1 MASRDEL
8 TPVKATPI
16 DDDLDPIGNDALEPT
31 RKAEPN
37 SVMSRLRELR
47 ENFTQDITVD
57 LEVPGY
63 RGELVA
69 RYAPLPWEMIRNFAM
84 RGERGKRNPNIGP
97 TIAADGLANAVVG
110 FFFRE
115 DEKLVPVTWQ
125 NEPVEKYG
133 DALAKVLGI
142 EGTET
147 VRETVKAVFPDEF
160 SLVAHYGEFMEWQAE
175 RDDGDEELREMARND
190 PAVNPTST

>member
-1 MASRDEL
+1 MDKSHNLELNDEA
-8 TPVKATPI
+8 VVADK
-16 DDDLDPIGNDALEPT
+16 
-31 RKAEPN
+31 RVAEPN
-37 SVMSRLRELR
+37 SVVARLRELR
-47 ENFTQDITVD
+47 ESFVNDITVD

-97 TIAADGLANAVVG
+97 PIAADGLANAVVG

-115 DEKLVPVTWQ
+115 EEKLVPVTWQ
-125 NEPVEKYG
+125 GDPVEKYG
-133 DALAKVLGI
+133 EALASVLGI
-142 EGTET
+142 TGVET

-175 RDDGDEELREMARND
+175 RDDGDESVRDIAKTD
-190 PAVNPTST
+190 DAVNPTSS